1 MFSNGLYK
9 KLKTKDVFTDFKHHA
24 SSWRNS
30 KKLRQRNRRKK
41 MKLDIDDLKKLQ
53 EEMEEAEVMREYGL
67 LQLLENEDAGDR
79 I

>member
-30 KKLRQRNRRKK
+30 KKLRQRNRRRK
-41 MKLDIDDLKKLQ
+41 MKLDIEELKRLEVEMYEI
-53 EEMEEAEVMREYGL
+53 EEINRENEYDC
-67 LQLLENEDAGDR
+67 EHEDAGDR
-79 I
+79 V